1 MALINVREV
10 YPNVFLG
17 LWQTTETV
25 DEFFGTYGFLEP
37 YRQHVEISFKNDG
50 RKKEFLAIHALLHEM
65 LAICGKPH
73 GARRSKG
80 LQEQSNGLQDQSN
93 GLQDQ
98 SKASQDQSKASQGL
112 PVADVPMIGHAAS
125 GQPLLRG
132 YHVGVTHTKGYAALM
147 LSKSCD
153 VACDIEHFSDRV
165 ERIKSKFLRKDEKA
179 DDLDSLLVHW
189 CGKETVYKLFPE
201 DNLQFSQMRVGPF
214 STMSDWACEVENM
227 KRGEKVRVDFELT
240 MQFVLTYAFRKRTLP
255 RAAGGR

>member
-25 DEFFGTYGFLEP
+25 DGFFGTYGFLEP
-37 YRQHVEISFKNDG
+37 YRQHVETSFKNDG

-73 GARRSKG
+73 GARRSK
-80 LQEQSNGLQDQSN
+80 

-165 ERIKSKFLRKDEKA
+165 ERIKSKFLRRDEKA

-214 STMSDWACEVENM
+214 STMSDWVCEVENM

>member
-37 YRQHVEISFKNDG
+37 YRQHVETSFKNDG
-50 RKKEFLAIHALLHEM
+50 RKTEFLAIHALLHEM

-73 GARRSKG
+73 GARRSTA
-80 LQEQSNGLQDQSN
+80 LQESST
-93 GLQDQ
+93 
-98 SKASQDQSKASQGL
+98 ASQSL
-112 PVADVPMIGHAAS
+112 HVADAPMIGHAAS

-147 LSKSCD
+147 LSKNCD

-240 MQFVLTYAFRKRTLP
+240 MQFVLTYAFRKRMLP
-255 RAAGGR
+255 RAAGGH

>member
-37 YRQHVEISFKNDG
+37 YRQHVETSFKNDG

-73 GARRSKG
+73 GARRSTA
-80 LQEQSNGLQDQSN
+80 LQEQSKDLQDHGMALLEQ
-93 GLQDQ
+93 GE
-98 SKASQDQSKASQGL
+98 ASHGL
-112 PVADVPMIGHAAS
+112 PVADAPMIGHAAS

-147 LSKSCD
+147 LSKNCD

-240 MQFVLTYAFRKRTLP
+240 MQFVLTYAFRKRTMP
-255 RAAGGR
+255 RVAGGR

>member
-25 DEFFGTYGFLEP
+25 DGFFGTYGFLEP
-37 YRQHVEISFKNDG
+37 YRQHVETSFKNDG

-73 GARRSKG
+73 GARR
-80 LQEQSNGLQDQSN
+80 SN

>member
-37 YRQHVEISFKNDG
+37 YRQHVETSFKNDG

-73 GARRSKG
+73 GARRSTA
-80 LQEQSNGLQDQSN
+80 LQGQSE
-93 GLQDQ
+93 
-98 SKASQDQSKASQGL
+98 ASHGS
-112 PVADVPMIGHAAS
+112 PVADAPMIGHAAS

-147 LSKSCD
+147 LSKNCD

>member
-37 YRQHVEISFKNDG
+37 YRQHVETSFKNDG

-73 GARRSKG
+73 GARRSNG
-80 LQEQSNGLQDQSN
+80 LQEQSKGL
-93 GLQDQ
+93 
-98 SKASQDQSKASQGL
+98 QDQSKASQGL

>member
-25 DEFFGTYGFLEP
+25 DGFFGTYGFLEP
-37 YRQHVEISFKNDG
+37 YRQHVETSYKNDG

-80 LQEQSNGLQDQSN
+80 V
-93 GLQDQ
+93 QDQ

>member
-25 DEFFGTYGFLEP
+25 DGFFGTYGFLEP
-37 YRQHVEISFKNDG
+37 YRQHVETSFKNDG

-73 GARRSKG
+73 GARRSNG
-80 LQEQSNGLQDQSN
+80 LQEQSKGL
-93 GLQDQ
+93 
-98 SKASQDQSKASQGL
+98 QDQSKASQGL

-165 ERIKSKFLRKDEKA
+165 ERIKSKFLRKDEMA

>member
-25 DEFFGTYGFLEP
+25 DGFFGTYGFLEP
-37 YRQHVEISFKNDG
+37 YRQHVETSFKNDG

-80 LQEQSNGLQDQSN
+80 LQ
-93 GLQDQ
+93 DQ
-98 SKASQDQSKASQGL
+98 SKASQDQSKTSQGL

-147 LSKSCD
+147 LSKNCD

-165 ERIKSKFLRKDEKA
+165 ERIKSKFLRKDEMA

>member
-25 DEFFGTYGFLEP
+25 DGFFGTYGFLEP
-37 YRQHVEISFKNDG
+37 YRQHVETSFKNDG

-80 LQEQSNGLQDQSN
+80 LQ
-93 GLQDQ
+93 DQ
-98 SKASQDQSKASQGL
+98 SKASQNQSKASQGL

-179 DDLDSLLVHW
+179 DDLDSLLVNW

>member
-25 DEFFGTYGFLEP
+25 DGFFGTYGFLEP
-37 YRQHVEISFKNDG
+37 YRQHVETSFKNDG
-50 RKKEFLAIHALLHEM
+50 RKKEFLAIHALLHDM

-73 GARRSKG
+73 GARRS
-80 LQEQSNGLQDQSN
+80 NGLQDQSTA
-93 GLQDQ
+93 L
-98 SKASQDQSKASQGL
+98 QDQSKASQGL

-179 DDLDSLLVHW
+179 DDLDLLLVHW

-201 DNLQFSQMRVGPF
+201 DNLQFSQMRVEPF

>member
-25 DEFFGTYGFLEP
+25 DGFFGTYGFLEP
-37 YRQHVEISFKNDG
+37 YRQHVETSFKNDG

-73 GARRSKG
+73 GARRS
-80 LQEQSNGLQDQSN
+80 NGLQDQST
-93 GLQDQ
+93 
-98 SKASQDQSKASQGL
+98 ASQDQSKTSQGL

>member
-37 YRQHVEISFKNDG
+37 YRQHVETSFKNDG

-80 LQEQSNGLQDQSN
+80 LQEQSKGL
-93 GLQDQ
+93 
-98 SKASQDQSKASQGL
+98 QDQSKASQGL
-112 PVADVPMIGHAAS
+112 PVADVPMICHAAS

-189 CGKETVYKLFPE
+189 CSKETVYKLFPE

-227 KRGEKVRVDFELT
+227 KRGEKVRVDFEVT

>member
-25 DEFFGTYGFLEP
+25 DGFFGTYGFLEP
-37 YRQHVEISFKNDG
+37 YRQHVETSFKNDG

-80 LQEQSNGLQDQSN
+80 LQ
-93 GLQDQ
+93 DQ
-98 SKASQDQSKASQGL
+98 SKGLQDQSKASQGL

>member
-25 DEFFGTYGFLEP
+25 DGFFGTYGFLEP
-37 YRQHVEISFKNDG
+37 YRQHVETSFKNDG

-73 GARRSKG
+73 GARRSK
-80 LQEQSNGLQDQSN
+80 

-153 VACDIEHFSDRV
+153 VACDIEHFNDRV

-201 DNLQFSQMRVGPF
+201 DNLLFSQMRVGPF

>member
-25 DEFFGTYGFLEP
+25 DEFFFSFCFLEP

-73 GARRSKG
+73 GARQSK
-80 LQEQSNGLQDQSN
+80 

-189 CGKETVYKLFPE
+189 CSKETVYKLFPE

>member
-25 DEFFGTYGFLEP
+25 DGFFGTYGFLEP
-37 YRQHVEISFKNDG
+37 YRQHVETSFKNDG
-50 RKKEFLAIHALLHEM
+50 RKKDFLAIHALLHEM

-80 LQEQSNGLQDQSN
+80 LQ
-93 GLQDQ
+93 DQ
-98 SKASQDQSKASQGL
+98 SKASQDQSKTSQDQSKTSQGL

-165 ERIKSKFLRKDEKA
+165 EHIKSKFLRKDEKA

>member
-25 DEFFGTYGFLEP
+25 DEFFGTYGFIEP
-37 YRQHVEISFKNDG
+37 YRQHVETSFKNDG

-73 GARRSKG
+73 GARQSK
-80 LQEQSNGLQDQSN
+80 

-189 CGKETVYKLFPE
+189 CSKETVYKLFPE

>member
-1 MALINVREV
+1 MCGEMGKKEKIINMALINVREV

-25 DEFFGTYGFLEP
+25 DGFFGTYGFLEP
-37 YRQHVEISFKNDG
+37 YRQHVETSFKNDG

-80 LQEQSNGLQDQSN
+80 LQ
-93 GLQDQ
+93 DQ
-98 SKASQDQSKASQGL
+98 SKGLQDQSKASQGL

-179 DDLDSLLVHW
+179 DDLDSLLVNW

>member
-37 YRQHVEISFKNDG
+37 YRQHVETSFKNDG

-73 GARRSKG
+73 GARQSK
-80 LQEQSNGLQDQSN
+80 

-165 ERIKSKFLRKDEKA
+165 ERIKSKFLCKEEKA

-189 CGKETVYKLFPE
+189 CSKETVYKLFPE

>member
-25 DEFFGTYGFLEP
+25 DGFFGTYGFLEP
-37 YRQHVEISFKNDG
+37 YRQHVETSFKNDG

-73 GARRSKG
+73 GARRS
-80 LQEQSNGLQDQSN
+80 N

-98 SKASQDQSKASQGL
+98 SKASQDQSKTSQGL

>member
-25 DEFFGTYGFLEP
+25 DGFFGTYGFLEP
-37 YRQHVEISFKNDG
+37 YRQHVETSFKNDG

-73 GARRSKG
+73 GASR
-80 LQEQSNGLQDQSN
+80 SNGLQDQSN
-93 GLQDQ
+93 GL
-98 SKASQDQSKASQGL
+98 QDQSKASQGL

>member
-25 DEFFGTYGFLEP
+25 DGFFGTYGFLEP
-37 YRQHVEISFKNDG
+37 YRQHVETSFKNDG
-50 RKKEFLAIHALLHEM
+50 RKKEFLAIHALLHKM

-73 GARRSKG
+73 GARRSNG
-80 LQEQSNGLQDQSN
+80 LQEQSKGL
-93 GLQDQ
+93 
-98 SKASQDQSKASQGL
+98 QDQSKASQGL

-165 ERIKSKFLRKDEKA
+165 ERIKSKFLRKDEMA

-201 DNLQFSQMRVGPF
+201 DNLLFSQMRVGPF

>member
-37 YRQHVEISFKNDG
+37 YRQHVETSFKNDG
-50 RKKEFLAIHALLHEM
+50 RKTEFLAIHALLHEM

-80 LQEQSNGLQDQSN
+80 LQ
-93 GLQDQ
+93 DQ
-98 SKASQDQSKASQGL
+98 SKASQDQSKTSQGL

-201 DNLQFSQMRVGPF
+201 DNLLFSQMRVGPF

>member
-25 DEFFGTYGFLEP
+25 DGFFGTYGFLEP
-37 YRQHVEISFKNDG
+37 YRQHVETSFKNDG

-73 GARRSKG
+73 GAKRSKG
-80 LQEQSNGLQDQSN
+80 LQEQSKGL
-93 GLQDQ
+93 
-98 SKASQDQSKASQGL
+98 QDQSKASQGL

-125 GQPLLRG
+125 GQPLLWG

>member
-25 DEFFGTYGFLEP
+25 DGFFGTYGFLEP
-37 YRQHVEISFKNDG
+37 YRQHVETSFKNDG

-80 LQEQSNGLQDQSN
+80 LQ
-93 GLQDQ
+93 DQ
-98 SKASQDQSKASQGL
+98 SKASQDQSKTSQGL

-153 VACDIEHFSDRV
+153 VACDIEHFSNRV

-179 DDLDSLLVHW
+179 DDLDSLLVNW
-189 CGKETVYKLFPE
+189 CGKETVDKLFPE

>member
-25 DEFFGTYGFLEP
+25 DGFFGTYGFLEP
-37 YRQHVEISFKNDG
+37 YRLHVETSFKNDG

-80 LQEQSNGLQDQSN
+80 LQ
-93 GLQDQ
+93 DQ
-98 SKASQDQSKASQGL
+98 SKASQDQSKTSQDQSKTSQGL

>member
-25 DEFFGTYGFLEP
+25 DGFFGTYGFLEP
-37 YRQHVEISFKNDG
+37 YRQHVETSFKNDG

-73 GARRSKG
+73 GARRSNG
-80 LQEQSNGLQDQSN
+80 LQEQSKGL
-93 GLQDQ
+93 
-98 SKASQDQSKASQGL
+98 QDQSKASQGL

-165 ERIKSKFLRKDEKA
+165 ERIKSKFLRKDEMA

-201 DNLQFSQMRVGPF
+201 DNLLFSQMRVGPF

>member
-25 DEFFGTYGFLEP
+25 DGFFGTYGFLEP
-37 YRQHVEISFKNDG
+37 YRQHVETSFKNDG

-73 GARRSKG
+73 GARRSKC
-80 LQEQSNGLQDQSN
+80 
-93 GLQDQ
+93 LQDQ
-98 SKASQDQSKASQGL
+98 SKASQDQSKTSQGL

-165 ERIKSKFLRKDEKA
+165 ERIKSKFLRKDEMA

>member
-25 DEFFGTYGFLEP
+25 DGFFGTYGFLEP
-37 YRQHVEISFKNDG
+37 YRQHVETSFKNDG

-80 LQEQSNGLQDQSN
+80 LQ
-93 GLQDQ
+93 DQ
-98 SKASQDQSKASQGL
+98 SKASQDQSKTSQGL

-147 LSKSCD
+147 LSKNCD

>member
-25 DEFFGTYGFLEP
+25 DGFFGTYGFLEP
-37 YRQHVEISFKNDG
+37 YRQHVETSFKNDG

-73 GARRSKG
+73 GARRSK
-80 LQEQSNGLQDQSN
+80 

-165 ERIKSKFLRKDEKA
+165 ERIKSKFLRKDEKS

-255 RAAGGR
+255 RAEGGR

>member
-37 YRQHVEISFKNDG
+37 YRQHVETSFKNDG

-80 LQEQSNGLQDQSN
+80 LQEQSKGL
-93 GLQDQ
+93 
-98 SKASQDQSKASQGL
+98 QDQSKASQGL

-189 CGKETVYKLFPE
+189 CSKETVYKLFPE

>member
-25 DEFFGTYGFLEP
+25 DGFFGTYGFLEP
-37 YRQHVEISFKNDG
+37 YRQHVETSFKNDG

-73 GARRSKG
+73 GAWRSNG
-80 LQEQSNGLQDQSN
+80 LQEQSKAP
-93 GLQDQ
+93 QDQ
-98 SKASQDQSKASQGL
+98 SKASQDQIKASQGL

-201 DNLQFSQMRVGPF
+201 DNLQFSQMRVEPF

>member
-25 DEFFGTYGFLEP
+25 DEFFVTYGFLEP
-37 YRQHVEISFKNDG
+37 YRQHVETSFKNDG

-65 LAICGKPH
+65 FAICGKPH
-73 GARRSKG
+73 GAGRSKVLKEQNKAVEGQGKAVEGQGKVLEG
-80 LQEQSNGLQDQSN
+80 LH
-93 GLQDQ
+93 
-98 SKASQDQSKASQGL
+98 
-112 PVADVPMIGHAAS
+112 VADAPLIGHAAS

-147 LSKSCD
+147 LSKNCD

-214 STMSDWACEVENM
+214 STMSDWTCEVENM

-255 RAAGGR
+255 RVAGGR

>member
-1 MALINVREV
+1 M
-10 YPNVFLG
+10 
-17 LWQTTETV
+17 WQTTETV

-37 YRQHVEISFKNDG
+37 YRQHVETSFKNDG

-80 LQEQSNGLQDQSN
+80 LQEQSKGL
-93 GLQDQ
+93 
-98 SKASQDQSKASQGL
+98 QDQSKASQGL

-165 ERIKSKFLRKDEKA
+165 ERIKSKFLCKEEKA

>member
-1 MALINVREV
+1 
-10 YPNVFLG
+10 
-17 LWQTTETV
+17 
-25 DEFFGTYGFLEP
+25 
-37 YRQHVEISFKNDG
+37 
-50 RKKEFLAIHALLHEM
+50 M

-73 GARRSKG
+73 GSRRSKG
-80 LQEQSNGLQDQSN
+80 LQEQSKGL
-93 GLQDQ
+93 
-98 SKASQDQSKASQGL
+98 QDQSKASQGL

>member
-25 DEFFGTYGFLEP
+25 DGFFGTYGFLEP
-37 YRQHVEISFKNDG
+37 YRQHVETSFKNDG

-73 GARRSKG
+73 GARRSNG
-80 LQEQSNGLQDQSN
+80 LQEQSKGL
-93 GLQDQ
+93 
-98 SKASQDQSKASQGL
+98 QDQSKASQGL

-240 MQFVLTYAFRKRTLP
+240 MQFVLTYAFRKRSLP

>member
-25 DEFFGTYGFLEP
+25 DGFFGTYGFLEP
-37 YRQHVEISFKNDG
+37 YRQHVETSFKNDG

-73 GARRSKG
+73 GAWRSNG
-80 LQEQSNGLQDQSN
+80 LQEQSKAP
-93 GLQDQ
+93 QDQ
-98 SKASQDQSKASQGL
+98 SKASQDQIKASQGL

>member
-80 LQEQSNGLQDQSN
+80 LQEQSKGL
-93 GLQDQ
+93 
-98 SKASQDQSKASQGL
+98 QDQSKASQGL

-189 CGKETVYKLFPE
+189 CSKETVYKLFPE

>member
-25 DEFFGTYGFLEP
+25 DGFFGTYGFLEP
-37 YRQHVEISFKNDG
+37 YRQHVETSFKNDG

-73 GARRSKG
+73 GARRS
-80 LQEQSNGLQDQSN
+80 N

-98 SKASQDQSKASQGL
+98 SKALQDQSKASQGL

-189 CGKETVYKLFPE
+189 CGKETVYKLFSE